1 MRDQLSYHS
10 VALDLHC
17 HHGWCEGAA
26 THNRSRHKYYAAGKF
41 GFMTVE
47 TARAHAPLCQ
57 KYLTKRCGPQ
67 CKALHVKYGQL
78 RPSAGL
84 LNAYNAIMAIKS
96 PMSKPPAVPLNPLL
110 VFSGVLLDSGSSLV
124 IDKHHDC
131 EDAYVFR
138 FAEQHIDTRI
148 EQIAEQG
155 WVEVDD
161 GGESKWVNSSN
172 IKAPPL
178 LLHCVKQD
186 YYWMEHAGMSRIIK
200 YCFEIQLN
208 VAVLQP

>member
-1 MRDQLSYHS
+1 MKRAVVFYDSDCLLCSKS
-10 VALDLHC
+10 VQFVLKHD
-17 HHGWCEGAA
+17 
-26 THNRSRHKYYAAGKF
+26 THKHFSFK
-41 GFMTVE
+41 
-47 TARAHAPLCQ
+47 
-57 KYLTKRCGPQ
+57 
-67 CKALHVKYGQL
+67 
-78 RPSAGL
+78 
-84 LNAYNAIMAIKS
+84 
-96 PMSKPPAVPLNPLL
+96 SKPPAVPLNPLL

-155 WVEVDD
+155 WAEVDD
-161 GGESKWVNSSN
+161 GGESKWVNPSD

>member
-1 MRDQLSYHS
+1 M
-10 VALDLHC
+10 A
-17 HHGWCEGAA
+17 GAKERQSTTERVISMFA
-26 THNRSRHKYYAAGKF
+26 DGKF

-67 CKALHVKYGQL
+67 CKALHVRYGQL

-138 FAEQHIDTRI
+138 FAEQHIDMTI
-148 EQIAEQG
+148 QQIAHQG
-155 WVEVDD
+155 WVDVDICGERKTLHGSGKLGSVYYSLRRKLEV
-161 GGESKWVNSSN
+161 
-172 IKAPPL
+172 
-178 LLHCVKQD
+178 
-186 YYWMEHAGMSRIIK
+186 YYFLS
-200 YCFEIQLN
+200 
-208 VAVLQP
+208 